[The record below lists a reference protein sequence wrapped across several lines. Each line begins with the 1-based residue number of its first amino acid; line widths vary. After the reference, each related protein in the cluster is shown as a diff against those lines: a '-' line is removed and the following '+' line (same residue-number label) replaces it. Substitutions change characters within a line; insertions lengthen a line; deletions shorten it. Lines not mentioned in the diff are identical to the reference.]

1 MGAVFTPAWSDSS
14 FRAMGT
20 KARVLSLGGPPDLA
34 SRARVM
40 LARLEHRWSRFIP
53 DSELC
58 LLNAA
63 AGSRVVV
70 SDQTFELLT
79 HAVDSWT
86 ATDGYFDPT
95 VYDAIEGIGYDR
107 DFSAVVTAD
116 PGRPAHLSGPT
127 PGCGGIELDR
137 LVRSVRLPVGVR
149 LDLGGI
155 GKGYAA
161 DCVAAQL
168 LDEGAEGVCV
178 DLGGDL
184 YVAGRAPHPDG
195 WQVIGDATIGAD
207 AVGTIRLAAGGV
219 ATSTRLR
226 RRWRI
231 DGRNVHHLIDPR
243 SGRPAS
249 TGLAAVTVI
258 AGTTWRAEVLA
269 KAAFVA
275 GLDEGPQ
282 LIANAGATGL
292 LLTDDDRVIEL
303 DGLSDFHADRSGA
316 VVRTRSPDRDV
327 KPVGGQ

>member
-1 MGAVFTPAWSDSS
+1 MGAVFTPAWCDSS

-20 KARVLSLGGPPDLA
+20 RARVLSLGGPPDLA
-34 SRARVM
+34 GRARVM
-40 LARLEHRWSRFIP
+40 LARLEHRWSRFVS

-70 SDQTFELLT
+70 SDPTFELLT
-79 HAVDSWT
+79 HAVESWT
-86 ATDGYFDPT
+86 DTHGYFDPT

-107 DFSAVVTAD
+107 DFAAVVTAD
-116 PGRPAHLSGPT
+116 PTRPARLAGPT
-127 PGCGGIELDR
+127 PGCAGIELDR
-137 LVRSVRLPVGVR
+137 IVRSVRLPEGVR

-155 GKGYAA
+155 GKGFAA

-168 LDEGAEGVCV
+168 LDDGAEGVCV

-184 YVAGRAPHPDG
+184 YVAGRAPHADG
-195 WQVIGDATIGAD
+195 WQVIGDDTVGAETI
-207 AVGTIRLAAGGV
+207 GTIRLAAGGV

-226 RRWRI
+226 RAWRI

-258 AGTTWRAEVLA
+258 AGATWRAEVLA

-275 GLDEGPQ
+275 GVHEGPQ
-282 LIANAGATGL
+282 LIIDAGATGL
-292 LLTDDDRVIEL
+292 LVTDDDQVIEL
-303 DGLSDFHADRSGA
+303 PGLADFRA
-316 VVRTRSPDRDV
+316 
-327 KPVGGQ
+327 